1 MNEDEKLVNK
11 NTPPAE
17 TEPAEEIGD
26 IRVADQVISIVA
38 SLAAQEVN
46 GVLCMSSG
54 FREGLNEFLGK
65 EQVDKGVRVVFDGKI
80 VHASVYIIIEYNY
93 SIPEVAL
100 EVQEKVKDAIENMT
114 GYDVETVDVHVEG
127 VRRREKTELELD
139 AEKEVFPSTAIDIF
153 ENDNEE
159 ERHRRF
165 FEED

>member
-1 MNEDEKLVNK
+1 MSEDEKLVNK
-11 NTPPAE
+11 NTPPTD
-17 TEPAEEIGD
+17 TEPVEEIGD
-26 IRVADQVISIVA
+26 IRVADEVISIVA

-65 EQVDKGVRVVFDGKI
+65 EQVDKGVRVVFDGKV

-139 AEKEVFPSTAIDIF
+139 AEKEVFPNVDIF
-153 ENDNEE
+153 ANDNEA

>member
-1 MNEDEKLVNK
+1 MSEDEKLVNK
-11 NTPPAE
+11 NTPPNGS
-17 TEPAEEIGD
+17 EPLEEIGD
-26 IRVADQVISIVA
+26 IRVADEVISIVA

-65 EQVDKGVRVVFDGKI
+65 EQVDKGVRISFDGKV

-100 EVQEKVKDAIENMT
+100 EVQEKVKDAIETMT
-114 GYDVETVDVHVEG
+114 GYEVETVDVHVEG
-127 VRRREKTELELD
+127 VRKREKTEMELD
-139 AEKEVFPSTAIDIF
+139 AEKEVFPKVDIF

-159 ERHRRF
+159 ERHRKF